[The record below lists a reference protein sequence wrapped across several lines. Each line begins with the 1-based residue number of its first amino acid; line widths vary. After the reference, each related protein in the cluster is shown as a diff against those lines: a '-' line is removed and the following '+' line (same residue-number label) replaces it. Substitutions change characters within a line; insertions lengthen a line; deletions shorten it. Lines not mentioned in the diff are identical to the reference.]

1 MEGIQQTAI
10 IIAFVFLLLALVFA
24 VIRLIRG
31 PEPAN
36 MIVALDLIA
45 SIAMAYILIYTLFVD
60 KAIYFDV
67 AIIISLISFMG
78 TVAISIYLKQKS

>member
-1 MEGIQQTAI
+1 MEGIQQIAV
-10 IIAFVFLLLALVFA
+10 IIAFGFLLLALVLA
-24 VIRLIRG
+24 VIRLIQG

-45 SIAMAYILIYTLFVD
+45 SIAMGYILIYTLFVD

>member
-1 MEGIQQTAI
+1 MEGIQQIAL
-10 IIAFVFLLLALVFA
+10 IIAFIFLLLALVLA

-45 SIAMAYILIYTLFVD
+45 SIAMAYILIYTLFVN

-67 AIIISLISFMG
+67 AIIISLISFIG
-78 TVAISIYLKQKS
+78 TVAISNYLKQKS

>member
-1 MEGIQQTAI
+1 MEGFTHTAI
-10 IIAFVFLLLALVFA
+10 IIAFSALLLAMVFA

-31 PEPAN
+31 PKSAN

-45 SIAMAYILIYTLFVD
+45 SIVMGYILLYTVLTD
-60 KAIYFDV
+60 KIIYFDI

-78 TVAISIYLKQKS
+78 TVAISIYLKQKT

>member
-10 IIAFVFLLLALVFA
+10 IIAFVFLLLALVLA

>member
-1 MEGIQQTAI
+1 MEGIQQIAL
-10 IIAFVFLLLALVFA
+10 IIAFIFLLLALVLA

-45 SIAMAYILIYTLFVD
+45 SIVMAYILIYTLFVN

-78 TVAISIYLKQKS
+78 TVAISNYLKQKS